1 LFPFGAIGLEA
12 EPYRSELAREN
23 IAVLNLTSIQSEDA
37 LNHGK
42 LASSEV
48 VALIGR
54 RLAAGQTINDSHVGL
69 GDKIVQTTAGAA
81 VTIGTAAGLAVS
93 APVAIVDPQ
102 TRETFGEQIERLG
115 RGVAD
120 TAGSTVGLATAPS
133 RALLGR

>member
-1 LFPFGAIGLEA
+1 MIPDPGALDA
-12 EPYRSELAREN
+12 MVLAW
-23 IAVLNLTSIQSEDA
+23 LA
-37 LNHGK
+37 LCWLGYPR
-42 LASSEV
+42 L

-54 RLAAGQTINDSHVGL
+54 RLAAGQTITDSHVGL

-81 VTIGTAAGLAVS
+81 ATIGTAAGLAVS
-93 APVAIVDPQ
+93 APVAIVDSR
-102 TRETFGEQIERLG
+102 TRETFGEQVERLG